1 MARTGGK
8 SGDDVFG
15 QGKEDWIYRFDGNDV
30 RRPDK
35 HGMVHIQGIK
45 TARLMRAEQGADGS
59 VHFFKL
65 ADRHGEGRKVDN
77 DREDAANDNH
87 PLTIA
92 LREGAHQPSAAS
104 VVRQAAQ
111 VLTPLKYHLLSLGEC
126 RECPLCADCV
136 EER

>member
-15 QGKEDWIYRFDGNDV
+15 QGKEDLIYGFDGNDV

-35 HGMVHIQGIK
+35 HGMLHIQGIK
-45 TARLMRAEQGADGS
+45 TARLMRAEQGADGT

-65 ADRHGEGRKVDN
+65 ADRHGGGRKVDN

-92 LREGAHQPSAAS
+92 PREGA
-104 VVRQAAQ
+104 
-111 VLTPLKYHLLSLGEC
+111 
-126 RECPLCADCV
+126 
-136 EER
+136 